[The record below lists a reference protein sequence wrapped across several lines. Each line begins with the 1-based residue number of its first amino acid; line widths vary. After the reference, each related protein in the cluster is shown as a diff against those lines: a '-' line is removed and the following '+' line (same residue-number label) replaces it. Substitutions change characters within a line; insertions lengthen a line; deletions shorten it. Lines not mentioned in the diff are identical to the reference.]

1 MLGVVTALLSATPAD
16 AAKKKMRGG
25 KRFGL
30 GGGLGDP
37 MGPSLKFFLAPQHA
51 LQFDFGWA
59 PMHHGDGILHLNYLF
74 HFPPF
79 VSNSVMDFGLYL
91 GVGLGMA
98 FWAAGHYRY
107 YGYNHPY
114 GYYGPYARD
123 CYNPPGPDP
132 YGCYGGYYGHGGA
145 AMIVR
150 APVGLYF
157 HWMKVPIDTV
167 VEGGWSPY
175 VIYPDLAHGD
185 FSVKVRYYF

>member
-1 MLGVVTALLSATPAD
+1 VLGVATTLLSATPAD
-16 AAKKKMRGG
+16 AAKKIRGG
-25 KRFGL
+25 RRVGI

-37 MGPSLKFFLAPQHA
+37 LGPSLKFFLAPAHA

-59 PMHHGDGILHLNYLF
+59 PMHHGNGILHLNYLF

-91 GVGLGMA
+91 GAGLGMA
-98 FWAAGHYRY
+98 FWAAGYGY
-107 YGYNHPY
+107 YGYHHY
-114 GYYGPYARD
+114 GYYGPNRGD
-123 CYNPPGPDP
+123 CYVHPNGRYFCDGGFYGP
-132 YGCYGGYYGHGGA
+132 GHGGA

-185 FSVKVRYYF
+185 FSVKIRYYF